1 MIRRI
6 GVGHQSHQRLLGT
19 HPPEAGA
26 QPGSGARIAA
36 DALAMASYVIE
47 LEVVINGQ
55 PTFVEMTGSAPAT
68 GYERC

>member
-6 GVGHQSHQRLLGT
+6 GIDHQSRHRLLGT
-19 HPPEAGA
+19 HPPESGA

-36 DALAMASYVIE
+36 DALAMASDVIE
-47 LEVVINGQ
+47 FVVVINGQ
-55 PTFVEMTGSAPAT
+55 PTFVEMTRSGPAK